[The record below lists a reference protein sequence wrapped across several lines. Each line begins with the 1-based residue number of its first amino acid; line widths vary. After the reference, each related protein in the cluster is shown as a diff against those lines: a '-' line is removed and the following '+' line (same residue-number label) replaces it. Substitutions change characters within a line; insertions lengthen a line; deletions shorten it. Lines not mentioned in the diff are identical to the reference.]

1 MNKYDKKLESAYID
15 LVALGVELDN
25 YADKL
30 FNNGFDDEA
39 LEQREKLNKIE
50 KALEILCEM
59 VENKWGTK
67 LTNEKKW
74 NS

>member
-67 LTNEKKW
+67 LTNEKK
-74 NS
+74 

>member
-1 MNKYDKKLESAYID
+1 
-15 LVALGVELDN
+15 VALGVELDN

-30 FNNGFDDEA
+30 YNNGFDDEA

-67 LTNEKKW
+67 STNEKK
-74 NS
+74 

>member
-30 FNNGFDDEA
+30 YNNGFDDEA
-39 LEQREKLNKIE
+39 FDQREKLNKIE

-59 VENKWGTK
+59 VENKWGEK
-67 LTNEKKW
+67 PTNEKK
-74 NS
+74 

>member
-1 MNKYDKKLESAYID
+1 
-15 LVALGVELDN
+15 
-25 YADKL
+25 
-30 FNNGFDDEA
+30 
-39 LEQREKLNKIE
+39 
-50 KALEILCEM
+50 LEILCEM